1 MNNRYYQILYMVSAG
16 GRSVCRHFLNQKG
29 FSDEL
34 IDECITNGYILEI
47 GHNDLGDPI
56 YKITDAGR
64 IKRDER

>member
-1 MNNRYYQILYMVSAG
+1 MNCLSG
-16 GRSVCRHFLNQKG
+16 SVCRHFLNRKG

-47 GHNDLGDPI
+47 GHNNLGDPI
-56 YKITDAGR
+56 YKITDVGR

>member
-1 MNNRYYQILYMVSAG
+1 MNNRYFQILYMVSAG
-16 GRSVCRHFLNQKG
+16 GQSVCRHFLNQKG

-34 IDECITNGYILEI
+34 IDECIINGYILEI

-64 IKRDER
+64 IKRDAR